1 MKIKYT
7 SLFFLS
13 LFWSVLCCAQADTSS
28 NSKDWRLFPAE
39 KNTAIHQLVST
50 NQTEIEFDKNGNS
63 KVFQDPRIDKIGEQL
78 RNKPYIYGYT
88 IQLAVSQQKSVIK
101 DARYKIMKI
110 SPEIE
115 LDDPYESPNI
125 YLYAGRFYDR
135 ATAYQ
140 YKKEIEKYFP
150 NAVVVGPKMMNL
162 PYLKMP
168 EPEIILP
175 ESDSLVPVDGYINNQ

>member
-1 MKIKYT
+1 MKTKHT
-7 SLFFLS
+7 SLLIFFFYS
-13 LFWSVLCCAQADTSS
+13 ILCYSQTDTSS
-28 NSKDWRLFPAE
+28 SSKDWRLFPAE
-39 KNTAIHQLVST
+39 KKTTLHQLANST
-50 NQTEIEFDKNGNS
+50 QPELEFNKSGSS
-63 KVFQDPRIDKIGEQL
+63 KVIQDSRIDKIGEQL

-110 SPEIE
+110 SPDIE

-168 EPEIILP
+168 EPEIIIQ
-175 ESDSLVPVDGYINNQ
+175 ESDSLVPVDGYIENQ